1 MTAYFYNPN
10 STTSGVSSQGVS
22 DGSVDGRM
30 SFTLT
35 TEWVR
40 YWVKWKQKPGTGS
53 KRIILARIQ
62 ASSTKDQTVSI
73 TSPKLEVGNM
83 PTEWSP
89 APSDMASSNDL
100 SSLKTTVDA
109 NSSSIQSVTSRVQ
122 KTEDNISTQNTA
134 ITKLQGD
141 LSTTNNLVSTKAD
154 SAALQTLQNS
164 VTQQGKDISS
174 RGTRVTSIENSLT
187 SGANLIPNAKMLN
200 GAQGWGGAATTV
212 DGYAAVNSSAGW
224 QPVSPLF
231 EVTPGDTLDL
241 SMMCLA
247 GQAITVGWG
256 LRFDGP
262 SL

>member
-154 SAALQTLQNS
+154 SAALQTLSGRVDKTESSISTQNDAITKLNS
-164 VTQQGKDISS
+164 SLDTTNKAVAKRRSS
-174 RGTRVTSIENSLT
+174 RLSI
-187 SGANLIPNAKMLN
+187 
-200 GAQGWGGAATTV
+200 
-212 DGYAAVNSSAGW
+212 
-224 QPVSPLF
+224 
-231 EVTPGDTLDL
+231 
-241 SMMCLA
+241 
-247 GQAITVGWG
+247 
-256 LRFDGP
+256 R
-262 SL
+262 